1 MNIAMYIIQFDTWQP
16 QKKTWENASGSNDS
30 MEDGAN
36 LKTKYFLAPK
46 TTADFLNWLNIN
58 INATYYR

>member
-30 MEDGAN
+30 VEDGAN
-36 LKTKYFLAPK
+36 LKTKYFLALKNDSWFPK
-46 TTADFLNWLNIN
+46 LTE
-58 INATYYR
+58 Y